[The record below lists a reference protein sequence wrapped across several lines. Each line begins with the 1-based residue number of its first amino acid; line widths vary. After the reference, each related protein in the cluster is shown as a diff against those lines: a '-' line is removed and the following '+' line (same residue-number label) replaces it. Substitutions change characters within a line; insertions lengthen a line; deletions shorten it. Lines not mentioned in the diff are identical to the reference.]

1 MQREKIRLQKYLS
14 ECEVASRRKAEEL
27 IINGNVKVNGRKAI
41 LGDKID
47 PYKDLVT
54 VKGKRVSRVEEKV
67 YLMLNKPRGFI
78 TTMSDD
84 RGRKCVADLIKDVK
98 QKVYPIGRLDKDSEG
113 LLLLTN
119 DGNFSNTMMHTKT
132 HVPKTYRVT
141 VREKVEA
148 EKIELLKKGVIIDD
162 RKTAPCEIEI
172 LQQEENRTVLLF
184 VLYEGRNRE
193 IRKMCQTVNY
203 NVIRLK
209 RIAFGNLKLGMLKI
223 GKWRYLHENEVAK
236 LIALASKTKY

>member
-1 MQREKIRLQKYLS
+1 MQKEKIRLQKYLS

-27 IINGNVKVNGRKAI
+27 IINGNVKVNGRKAV

-119 DGNFSNTMMHTKT
+119 DGNFSNTMMHPKT
-132 HVPKTYRVT
+132 HVPKTCT
-141 VREKVEA
+141 SFK
-148 EKIELLKKGVIIDD
+148 
-162 RKTAPCEIEI
+162 P
-172 LQQEENRTVLLF
+172 
-184 VLYEGRNRE
+184 
-193 IRKMCQTVNY
+193 
-203 NVIRLK
+203 
-209 RIAFGNLKLGMLKI
+209 
-223 GKWRYLHENEVAK
+223 WRCA
-236 LIALASKTKY
+236 